1 MVGQQVKLFKLY
13 DQESVNSLSNIF
25 GQENIVKFSDSNIVG
40 IKYDYDKNKLKNIMQ
55 RAPFTLIQ
63 QLIITS
69 HHFVKIIE
77 KIGSKGYRPN
87 ITLSMEIPEDE
98 IKQLSEYVYR
108 ISKPNFNK
116 DIYGQLIL
124 EEINRLESEY
134 EVELESVSFTSNN
147 ERIVLRNNGIVFA
160 DEDSFNLAGEVLN
173 H

>member
-1 MVGQQVKLFKLY
+1 MVDQQVKLFKLY
-13 DQESVNSLSNIF
+13 NQESVKSLSNIF
-25 GQENIVKFSDSNIVG
+25 GQDSIVKFNDSNIVG

-55 RAPFTLIQ
+55 MAPFTLIQ

-69 HHFVKIIE
+69 HHFVNIIE

-87 ITLSMEIPEDE
+87 ITLSTEIPEE
-98 IKQLSEYVYR
+98 EMKLLREYIFR
-108 ISKPNFNK
+108 ISRPNINGK
-116 DIYGQLIL
+116 KYGQLIL
-124 EEINRLESEY
+124 KEINRLEFEY

-160 DEDSFNLAGEVLN
+160 NENSFNLAGELLN